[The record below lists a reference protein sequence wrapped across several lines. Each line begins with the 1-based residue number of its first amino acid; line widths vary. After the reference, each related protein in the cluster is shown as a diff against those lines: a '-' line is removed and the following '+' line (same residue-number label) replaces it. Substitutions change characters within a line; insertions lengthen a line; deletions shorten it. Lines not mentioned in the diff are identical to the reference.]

1 MHIPCRH
8 SAEKRIM
15 TSIDRRALLAAMA
28 ATGASGQ
35 VFAQP
40 RGEQLLVVMWGAQWI
55 EVCRPIGEEWM
66 RATGDRIQWELHAG
80 GAMAV
85 VGRLRPLFPRIQ
97 QNLIAAW
104 DPVFDAMMEAGWM
117 EPVSEA
123 EMPALRDIPDIF
135 FKKNAAGQKMTVPLS
150 TAGAFWGYR
159 TDLVSGT
166 PIESIEQLL
175 EPRFRGKLCVPVPV
189 NLSGLLLVSLAMQ
202 RGGNERNIEPGWAF
216 MRELAERGQ
225 IGRVVANNSEMINA
239 MSAGDLSVAFWNTG
253 GWQAVRE
260 RFPCRLL
267 TRLNDNK
274 GFLFNEGF
282 AVMKGDNPGRVAA
295 AKRFANHFA
304 TAPINTRYNIPLG
317 SGPTNIHSTP
327 APAIEGIFYTPDE
340 LPRYAYIPDYAYMAT
355 QVDGWTRRW
364 ETEITPLI
372 RRA

>member
-1 MHIPCRH
+1 M
-8 SAEKRIM
+8 
-15 TSIDRRALLAAMA
+15 SITLGRRELVGALGAAMA
-28 ATGASGQ
+28 AAGGGP

-66 RATGDRIQWELHAG
+66 RRTGDRIQWELHAG

-85 VGRLRPLFPRIQ
+85 VGRLRPIWPRIQ

-117 EPVSEA
+117 EPVDED
-123 EMPALRDIPDIF
+123 EMPALKEIPDIF
-135 FKKNAAGQKMTVPLS
+135 FKKDAQGRKMTVPLS

-159 TDLVSGT
+159 TDLVDR
-166 PIESIEQLL
+166 PVESVEQLL

-202 RGGNERNIEPGWAF
+202 RGGNERNIEPGWQLLT
-216 MRELAERGQ
+216 ELARRGN
-225 IGRVVANNSEMINA
+225 IGRVVANNSEMISA

-253 GWQAVRE
+253 GWQAVRD
-260 RFPCRLL
+260 RFPSRLL
-267 TRLNDNK
+267 TRLTDNK

-282 AVMKGDNPGRVAA
+282 AVMKGENRARIAA

-304 TAPINTRYNIPLG
+304 TAEINTRYNMPLG
-317 SGPTNIHSTP
+317 SGPTNRSAT
-327 APAIEGIFYTPDE
+327 ASPAIADIFYRPDE
-340 LPRYAYIPDYAYMAT
+340 LDRFAYIPDYAYMAT

-364 ETEITPLI
+364 EQEITPLI

>member
-1 MHIPCRH
+1 MAPIIATP
-8 SAEKRIM
+8 AVN
-15 TSIDRRALLAAMA
+15 RRALLGGLAAMSA
-28 ATGASGQ
+28 AGP

-66 RATGDRIQWELHAG
+66 RASGDRIQWELHAG

-85 VGRLRPLFPRIQ
+85 VGRLRPLWPRVP

-104 DPVFDAMMEAGWM
+104 DPVFAAMMEAGWM

-123 EMPALRDIPDIF
+123 EMPALREIPDAF
-135 FKKNAAGQKMTVPLS
+135 FKKNAQGQKMTVPLS

-159 TDLVSGT
+159 TDLVTGP

-189 NLSGLLLVSLAMQ
+189 NLSGLLMVSLAMQ

-216 MRELAERGQ
+216 LKELAERGQ

-253 GWQAVRE
+253 GWQAVRD

-267 TRLNDNK
+267 TRLPDNK

-282 AVMKGDNPGRVAA
+282 AVMKGDNPARVAA

-304 TAPINTRYNIPLG
+304 TAPINTRYNMPLG
-317 SGPTNIHSTP
+317 SGPTNINSTP
-327 APAIEGIFYTPDE
+327 APAIADIFYKPDE
-340 LPRYAYIPDYAYMAT
+340 IERFAYIPDYAYMSS
-355 QVDGWTRRW
+355 QVDAWTRRW

-372 RRA
+372 RRG

>member
-1 MHIPCRH
+1 M
-8 SAEKRIM
+8 
-15 TSIDRRALLAAMA
+15 DRRQLLAAMA
-28 ATGASGQ
+28 ATAGASAGP

-85 VGRLRPLFPRIQ
+85 VGRLRPLWPRIQ

-117 EPVSEA
+117 EPVDPA
-123 EMPALRDIPDIF
+123 EMPALREIPDVF
-135 FKKNAAGQKMTVPLS
+135 FKKNAQGQRMTVPLS

-159 TDLVSGT
+159 TDLVEGT
-166 PIESIEQLL
+166 RIESIEQFL

-189 NLSGLLLVSLAMQ
+189 NLSGLLLVSLAIQ
-202 RGGNERNIEPGWAF
+202 RGGNERNIEPGWQF
-216 MRELAERGQ
+216 LTELARRGN

-253 GWQAVRE
+253 GWQAVRN

-267 TRLNDNK
+267 TRLTDNK

-282 AVMKGDNPGRVAA
+282 AVMRGENRARVAA

-304 TAPINTRYNIPLG
+304 TAEINTRYNMPLG
-317 SGPTNIHSTP
+317 SGPTNINST
-327 APAIEGIFYTPDE
+327 AAESIRDIFYTPEE
-340 LPRYAYIPDYAYMAT
+340 LPRFAYIPDYSFMAS
-355 QVDGWTRRW
+355 QVDAWTRRW
-364 ETEITPLI
+364 EQEITPLI

>member
-1 MHIPCRH
+1 
-8 SAEKRIM
+8 M

-28 ATGASGQ
+28 ATGASGPL
-35 VFAQP
+35 FAQP

-216 MRELAERGQ
+216 MKELAERGQ

-282 AVMKGDNPGRVAA
+282 AVMKGDNPARIAA

-327 APAIEGIFYTPDE
+327 APAIEGIFYTPEE

>member
-1 MHIPCRH
+1 MA
-8 SAEKRIM
+8 STDKRAFL
-15 TSIDRRALLAAMA
+15 TSMAAMA
-28 ATGASGQ
+28 AAGASGP

-97 QNLIAAW
+97 QNLIAGW
-104 DPVFDAMMEAGWM
+104 DPVFDAMMQAGWM
-117 EPVSEA
+117 EPVSED
-123 EMPALRDIPDIF
+123 EMPALREIPDIF

-159 TDLVSGT
+159 TDLVSGA

-216 MRELAERGQ
+216 MKELAERGQ
-225 IGRVVANNSEMINA
+225 IGRVVANNAEMINA

-267 TRLNDNK
+267 TRLSDNK

-282 AVMKGDNPGRVAA
+282 AVMKGSNPAQVAA

-304 TAPINTRYNIPLG
+304 TAAINTRYNMALG
-317 SGPTNIHSTP
+317 SGPTNAKSTP
-327 APAIEGIFYTPDE
+327 APSIKGIFYSAEE

-355 QVDGWTRRW
+355 QIDGWTRRW

>member
-1 MHIPCRH
+1 M
-8 SAEKRIM
+8 AQV
-15 TSIDRRALLAAMA
+15 DRRALLAALGGMA
-28 ATGASGQ
+28 ASGP

-55 EVCRPIGEEWM
+55 EVSRPIGEEWM

-80 GAMAV
+80 GAMAI
-85 VGRLRPLFPRIQ
+85 VGRLRPLWPRVQ

-117 EPVSEA
+117 EPVDPA
-123 EMPALRDIPDIF
+123 EMPALRDIPEIF
-135 FKKNAAGQKMTVPLS
+135 FKKNAQGQRMTVPLS

-159 TDLVSGT
+159 EDLVDR

-189 NLSGLLLVSLAMQ
+189 NLSGLLMVSLAIQ
-202 RGGNERNIEPGWAF
+202 RGGNERNIEPGWQF
-216 MRELAERGQ
+216 LKELAERGQ

-239 MSAGDLSVAFWNTG
+239 MSQGDLSVAFWNTG
-253 GWQAVRE
+253 GWQAVRS
-260 RFPCRLL
+260 RFRSRLL
-267 TRLNDNK
+267 TRLSDNK

-282 AVMKGDNPGRVAA
+282 AVMKGPNPARIAA

-304 TAPINTRYNIPLG
+304 TAEINTRYNMPLG
-317 SGPTNIHSTP
+317 SGPTNVNSTP
-327 APAIEGIFYTPDE
+327 AEAIRDIFYRPDE
-340 LPRYAYIPDYAYMAT
+340 LERFAYIPDYAYMAS
-355 QVDGWTRRW
+355 QVDAWTRRW

-372 RRA
+372 RRG